1 MKKTKLTRTQ
11 ALALENIELMA
22 MTSRTDMQ
30 RAKRFKKDTIAF
42 AKISLKKFYDIEL
55 GESVYR
61 IERPN
66 GVVTFFVPSKIKFKA
81 EGSQGNVALYLKGTI
96 YDPEYPEEPY
106 VRDVALDDIINYGDK
121 VFCDED
127 DIPSLL
133 EKEK

>member
-1 MKKTKLTRTQ
+1 MKKSKLTRTQ

-22 MTSRTDMQ
+22 ITSRADMQ

-66 GVVTFFVPSKIKFKA
+66 GVLTFFLPSKIRFKA
-81 EGSQGNVALYLKGTI
+81 EGSQGNVAVYLKDTLGH
-96 YDPEYPEEPY
+96 
-106 VRDVALDDIINYGDK
+106 R
-121 VFCDED
+121 
-127 DIPSLL
+127 
-133 EKEK
+133 

>member
-1 MKKTKLTRTQ
+1 
-11 ALALENIELMA
+11 

-81 EGSQGNVALYLKGTI
+81 EGSQGNVAVYLKGTI
-96 YDPEYPEEPY
+96 YDPEYPDEPY
-106 VRDVALDDIINYGDK
+106 VRDVALEDIINYGDK

>member
-1 MKKTKLTRTQ
+1 MKKSKLNRTQ

-22 MTSRTDMQ
+22 MTSRTNMKH
-30 RAKRFKKDTIAF
+30 AKRFKKDTIAY

-66 GVVTFFVPSKIKFKA
+66 GVVTFFVPSKIKFKT
-81 EGSQGNVALYLKGTI
+81 EGSQGNVALYLKGAI

-106 VRDVALDDIINYGDK
+106 VHDVALDDIIKYGEK